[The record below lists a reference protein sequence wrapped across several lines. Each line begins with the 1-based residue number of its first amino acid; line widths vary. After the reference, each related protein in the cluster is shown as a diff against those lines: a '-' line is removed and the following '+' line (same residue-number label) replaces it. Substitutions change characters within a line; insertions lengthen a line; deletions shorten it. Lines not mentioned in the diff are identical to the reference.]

1 MEKTERRRRS
11 REIDTNR
18 HDEETCRLLD
28 SRDVF
33 SAQFGCRQERAMCL
47 RRHKSVG
54 CTICDDSFPKT
65 RCDVKT
71 SVDEARLRKY
81 RVPMVRG

>member
-1 MEKTERRRRS
+1 M
-11 REIDTNR
+11 DTHR
-18 HDEETCRLLD
+18 HDEETCHLLD

-47 RRHKSVG
+47 RRHMLAG
-54 CTICDDSFPKT
+54 CVICDDSFPRT

-71 SVDEARLRKY
+71 SVNEARLTKCRDS
-81 RVPMVRG
+81 MT